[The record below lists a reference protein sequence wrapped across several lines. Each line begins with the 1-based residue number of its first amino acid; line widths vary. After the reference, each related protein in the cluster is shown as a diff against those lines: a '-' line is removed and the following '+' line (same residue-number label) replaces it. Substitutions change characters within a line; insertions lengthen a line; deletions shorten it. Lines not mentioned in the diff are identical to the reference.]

1 MTTRDPRSADSP
13 LPDPSAGDGGRE
25 ATQSLELGPEA
36 LAAASPE
43 LAFGTH
49 DRHGARIEPPGGRAR
64 TAPPP
69 SRNADD
75 PDDYQGAVLGS
86 YRVLE
91 LLGKGGMGYVYR
103 AEHVKLGRE
112 VALKLLRRDYAS
124 RRDAVARFFQE
135 ARTVNRVRHRNI
147 VDVTDFVEHD
157 DGSTYIVMELLAGRG
172 LAQWAAP
179 GVDLRRALSVL
190 AQICEALAA
199 AHAVGVVHRDLKP
212 DNVVIVLEP

>member
-1 MTTRDPRSADSP
+1 MTIRDTRSVDVP
-13 LPDPSAGDGGRE
+13 LPDAPAGDGGRE

-36 LAAASPE
+36 VAASAPE

-49 DRHGARIEPPGGRAR
+49 NRHGTRIETPSGRAR

-69 SRNADD
+69 SRDVHD

-124 RRDAVARFFQE
+124 RRDAVARFF
-135 ARTVNRVRHRNI
+135 R
-147 VDVTDFVEHD
+147 
-157 DGSTYIVMELLAGRG
+157 
-172 LAQWAAP
+172 
-179 GVDLRRALSVL
+179 RRAPST
-190 AQICEALAA
+190 ASATATSSTSPTSSSSTTARPTSSWSC
-199 AHAVGVVHRDLKP
+199 
-212 DNVVIVLEP
+212 